1 MIWYGISPPAPD
13 QCSTSG
19 KISPTL
25 CLNAFRGE
33 PASSWF
39 DWHFTP
45 NLNSSTDFST
55 SVGSDLHVVL
65 PTLHPGQGQI
75 TKVRVYF
82 LLLNALFR
90 LGFPMAP
97 DIISLTSQHKI
108 TRRLILQQAR
118 HHTIN
123 SALTD
128 CKLTVSGSISLS
140 FSLFFSPFHH
150 CTRSLSVTD
159 QYLALPDGP
168 GGFRQGFTCPA
179 LLGILTRDLL
189 MSLKGLSPSMVQL
202 PSCLQL
208 LINFVTLCII
218 CKLYRESHN
227 PICTTIAVYH
237 VHTVQALPISLAATF
252 GIIWLFSFRPV
263 TKMFQF
269 TGFPPR
275 NICILLRVTR
285 F

>member
-1 MIWYGISPPAPD
+1 MIWYPDSGPASN
-13 QCSTSG
+13 QCSTSR
-19 KISPTL
+19 KINSRL
-25 CLNAFRGE
+25 YLNTFRRE

-45 NLNSSTDFST
+45 NHNSSADFST

-65 PTLHPGQGQI
+65 PTLHPGHGQI
-75 TKVRVYF
+75 TKVRVY
-82 LLLNALFR
+82 LMLLNALFK
-90 LGFPMAP
+90 LAFAMAP
-97 DIISLTSQHKI
+97 DINSLTSQHKI

-118 HHTIN
+118 YHTIN

-179 LLGILTRDLL
+179 VLGC
-189 MSLKGLSPSMVQL
+189 S
-202 PSCLQL
+202 
-208 LINFVTLCII
+208 
-218 CKLYRESHN
+218 
-227 PICTTIAVYH
+227 
-237 VHTVQALPISLAATF
+237 
-252 GIIWLFSFRPV
+252 
-263 TKMFQF
+263 
-269 TGFPPR
+269 
-275 NICILLRVTR
+275 
-285 F
+285 

>member
-1 MIWYGISPPAPD
+1 MATDLITRSLTAGYLLYRHSEFDMIWYNISSPAPD

-33 PASSWF
+33 PASSWL

-65 PTLHPGQGQI
+65 PTLHPG
-75 TKVRVYF
+75 
-82 LLLNALFR
+82 
-90 LGFPMAP
+90 P
-97 DIISLTSQHKI
+97 DINSLTSQLKI

-118 HHTIN
+118 HHTIHC
-123 SALTD
+123 ALTD

-150 CTRSLSVTD
+150 CTRSLS
-159 QYLALPDGP
+159 A

-179 LLGILTRDLL
+179 LLGIL
-189 MSLKGLSPSMVQL
+189 S
-202 PSCLQL
+202 
-208 LINFVTLCII
+208 
-218 CKLYRESHN
+218 
-227 PICTTIAVYH
+227 
-237 VHTVQALPISLAATF
+237 
-252 GIIWLFSFRPV
+252 
-263 TKMFQF
+263 
-269 TGFPPR
+269 
-275 NICILLRVTR
+275 
-285 F
+285 

>member
-1 MIWYGISPPAPD
+1 MIWYRNTRPAPD
-13 QCSTSG
+13 QCSTSH
-19 KISPTL
+19 KINQTL

-45 NLNSSTDFST
+45 NHNSSADFST

-75 TKVRVYF
+75 TKVRVY
-82 LLLNALFR
+82 LRLLNALFK
-90 LGFPMAP
+90 LAFAVAP
-97 DIISLTSQHKI
+97 DINSLTLQHKI

-118 HHTIN
+118 HHTIHC
-123 SALTD
+123 ALTD

-179 LLGILTRDLL
+179 LLGILTRDYLI
-189 MSLKGLSPSMVQL
+189 SLKWLSHAMAQL
-202 PSCLQL
+202 PS
-208 LINFVTLCII
+208 
-218 CKLYRESHN
+218 
-227 PICTTIAVYH
+227 
-237 VHTVQALPISLAATF
+237 
-252 GIIWLFSFRPV
+252 
-263 TKMFQF
+263 
-269 TGFPPR
+269 
-275 NICILLRVTR
+275 
-285 F
+285 